1 MDPILT
7 FFHGRRRKYVLFWYY
22 KITCPAMVFHQFME
36 KDEDTLFI
44 RYQKKKKTL
53 FAILPCWLIGAGAA
67 IRIGYLHYVNVEA
80 NHSYIKWAYMSM
92 HAAKSVYPVKAMD
105 KPHMPFYMHVLL
117 FDTG

>member
-44 RYQKKKKTL
+44 RYQKKKKNAVCNL
-53 FAILPCWLIGAGAA
+53 ALLVDLCRGSNQD
-67 IRIGYLHYVNVEA
+67 RIPPLC
-80 NHSYIKWAYMSM
+80 KC
-92 HAAKSVYPVKAMD
+92 
-105 KPHMPFYMHVLL
+105 
-117 FDTG
+117 